1 MLIRCFGTRALALLA
16 CTALAMGACA
26 TTKPYEREYLT
37 RPGMEMRG
45 EAQAAEF
52 EAHLQ
57 SSREGAVGG
66 HSTVESSTGGGCGC
80 N

>member
-1 MLIRCFGTRALALLA
+1 MPIRRCGTRLALLA
-16 CTALAMGACA
+16 LCPFVLAACA
-26 TTKPYEREYLT
+26 SVRAYEREYLT

-45 EAQAAEF
+45 EGQAAEF

-66 HSTVESSTGGGCGC
+66 HGTIESSTGGGCGC